1 MLQNKKFIVDNLLGV
16 VLFNQQSKTQRSQFA
31 MRSSHWKIWEQQIF
45 GNVVDI
51 ELLLMNSRSP
61 ADMCWT
67 YKKYDFYM
75 KILFKTPTPSTSLK
89 KNPDS
94 WIIMIIYNNKP
105 YRPYIVLFS
114 FFIQSTLNILLF
126 GCFSLVTLSIN
137 YNIVTN
143 KIYLQ

>member
-1 MLQNKKFIVDNLLGV
+1 
-16 VLFNQQSKTQRSQFA
+16 
-31 MRSSHWKIWEQQIF
+31 
-45 GNVVDI
+45 
-51 ELLLMNSRSP
+51 
-61 ADMCWT
+61 
-67 YKKYDFYM
+67 M